1 MRMPPPGH
9 RYVAATWIAVVAA
22 LATVLLGSAALL
34 TVRDSLPD
42 DIVVR
47 WDDLRPGT
55 TLSLSWA
62 LVAGAALTIVSC
74 LTVLGAGVAVNR
86 SSKHGYAGYAAGLSL
101 ALGFG
106 FYAMTAAQAW
116 PRFSDAQPLMI
127 AGVVVGS
134 VAGWR
139 LTKWV
144 REPARA
150 DSPVPPAVAVAD
162 LPPTTRLMWSRSVP
176 TPLRSRLA
184 VVAVMAVPLVAF
196 YWWMGLPWWLSVAA
210 LGGAALGRGFFP
222 RSPQL
227 AIDYS
232 GIGLRGKSSN
242 QPSPIYLADVHSA
255 EVAIISPLRDFGG
268 WGNVTAPDGRQG
280 WVTRSGEALV
290 VHRHAKPDF
299 VVTVDG
305 ADEAAAVLN
314 TLVARLRAQTV
325 VDLPPPYGDRMAT
338 PAD

>member
-1 MRMPPPGH
+1 MPPPGQ
-9 RYVAATWIAVVAA
+9 RYVAATWIAVGGAA
-22 LATVLLGSAALL
+22 ATVLVGSTVVLA
-34 TVRDSLPD
+34 VRDSLPH

-47 WDDLRPGT
+47 WDDLEPET
-55 TLSLSWA
+55 TVSLPWA
-62 LVAGAALTIVSC
+62 LVLGAALTIVSC
-74 LTVLGAGVAVNR
+74 LTVLGAGVAVHR
-86 SSKHGYAGYAAGLSL
+86 SSRHGYAGYAAGLSL
-101 ALGFG
+101 ALGLG
-106 FYAMTAAQAW
+106 FYATTAAQAW

-127 AGVVVGS
+127 AGVVVGW

-144 REPARA
+144 REPATA
-150 DSPVPPAVAVAD
+150 DSPVPPAVALAD
-162 LPPTTRLMWSRSVP
+162 LPPTTRLMWSGSVP

-184 VVAVMAVPLVAF
+184 VMAVMAVPLVAF

-242 QPSPIYLADVHSA
+242 LPSPIYLANVHSA

-268 WGNVTAPDGRQG
+268 WGRVTAPDGRQG
-280 WVTRSGEALV
+280 WITRSGEALV
-290 VHRHAKPDF
+290 VHRHDKPDF
-299 VVTVDG
+299 VFTVDG

-314 TLVARLRAQTV
+314 TLVARLRAQTFL
-325 VDLPPPYGDRMAT
+325 DLPHPYGDRMPT
-338 PAD
+338 PSD